1 MSRTGCRVFGLM
13 AGIAFI
19 VLGCSSFGSLD
30 ATNAPDP
37 RGLAG
42 PGSSANAVAVD
53 VEEDL
58 TLATPQGSAD
68 GCGPAAAPVLVEVD
82 PPSTIDVPPRE
93 SFRLLDLSETT
104 LGDAASDAFKARVP
118 DAGSE
123 RPVRLVARSTG
134 TLYVFLAA
142 GAIGEDETHASL
154 MARGG
159 VQVAEFKGR
168 ASTFDR
174 IRGAFEKPGLEG
186 RAALVPVGPHQGL
199 LTRGREVAPGVLPY
213 TVIWR
218 GDETMWRLSAAL
230 DDPSSIID
238 MARSMVCD

>member
-1 MSRTGCRVFGLM
+1 MSRAGRRVFGLM
-13 AGIAFI
+13 AGIAL
-19 VLGCSSFGSLD
+19 VVAGCSSFGSLD

-37 RGLAG
+37 SGFTG
-42 PGSSANAVAVD
+42 PGSSAGAVAV
-53 VEEDL
+53 EDL
-58 TLATPQGSAD
+58 TLATPEESDD
-68 GCGPAAAPVLVEVD
+68 GCRPAVAPVLVEGD
-82 PPSTIDVPPRE
+82 PPSKIDVPPRE

-104 LGDAASDAFKARVP
+104 LGDAASDAFQARVP

-123 RPVRLVARSTG
+123 RPVRFVARSTG

-142 GAIGEDETHASL
+142 GAIGENETHASL

-174 IRGAFEKPGLEG
+174 IREAFEKPELEG
-186 RAALVPVGPHQGL
+186 RAALIPVGPHQGL
-199 LTRGREVAPGVLPY
+199 LTRGPEVAPGVLPY

-230 DDPSSIID
+230 DDPPSIID